1 MRNGIKTVCENAK
14 GGNGMRLFCVKDDY
28 RMENVGRFRILVDTE
43 TGVNYIYSGQGAL
56 CPRYTP
62 EGKLIVSSQQE
73 ISRLIESSDNQER
86 YI

>member
-1 MRNGIKTVCENAK
+1 MLRNGIKTVCETAK
-14 GGNGMRLFCVKDDY
+14 GGYGMGLFCIKEDCRVKD
-28 RMENVGRFRILVDTE
+28 GAWFRILVDTE
-43 TGVNYIYSGQGAL
+43 TGVNYIFSGHAL

-73 ISRLIESSDNQER
+73 ISRLLKSSDNQER